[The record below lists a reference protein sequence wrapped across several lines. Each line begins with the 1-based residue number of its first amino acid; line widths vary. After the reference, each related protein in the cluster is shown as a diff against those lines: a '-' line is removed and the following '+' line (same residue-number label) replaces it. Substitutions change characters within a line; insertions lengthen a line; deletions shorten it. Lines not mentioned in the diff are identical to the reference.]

1 MEVLSGMLVV
11 AFGVFLVGLAV
22 LIASRPKLA
31 EGFLRSFASSARAH
45 YTEQALR
52 LIAGAGMVV
61 FAPSM
66 WYADLFR
73 IFGWLIVVTTVGLL
87 LLPWR
92 WHHEVGKRVMPLVI
106 RRMKLFALGALALG
120 LFVFYGVSRAV
131 L

>member
-1 MEVLSGMLVV
+1 
-11 AFGVFLVGLAV
+11 
-22 LIASRPKLA
+22 
-31 EGFLRSFASSARAH
+31 
-45 YTEQALR
+45 
-52 LIAGAGMVV
+52 
-61 FAPSM
+61 M